1 MDIASVF
8 ARFAQES
15 IILAEQANEP
25 KQRETFTQL
34 ALLWAT
40 AAQQCSGAPG
50 DAIYSKQ
57 PLGASVRFRTASTA

>member
-8 ARFAQES
+8 KWFAQAS
-15 IILAEQANEP
+15 IILAEQATEP

-40 AAQQCSGAPG
+40 AAQQSTNAP
-50 DAIYSKQ
+50 APSKR
-57 PLGASVRFRTASTA
+57 AAA